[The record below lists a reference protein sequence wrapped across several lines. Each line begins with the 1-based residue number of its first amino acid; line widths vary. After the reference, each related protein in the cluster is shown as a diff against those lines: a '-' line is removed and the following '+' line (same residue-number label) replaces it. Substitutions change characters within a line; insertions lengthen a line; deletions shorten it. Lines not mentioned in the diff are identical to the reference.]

1 MEAAPDRP
9 VIAGLRAF
17 CPTGPDGMPG
27 SLVVQLSASDG
38 RTGWGEAAGPG
49 MAEAG
54 RAALPLLAE
63 TLFGAP
69 ATAPARL
76 HRRLAGHPAALPGAL
91 AAIDMAAWD
100 LAGRIA
106 GVALHDLLGGA
117 EEGEAPLACPLAC
130 LPGGPPEAAAAAGR
144 AAAEAGF
151 RHAVLAA
158 GGPPEAEAA
167 RLHALCAAVP
177 GLGVAVDGGG
187 AWDTGTARR
196 FLHLTAA
203 LDYTLCDPCAGAE
216 AARGLR
222 PHCPRPLLLA
232 AATVAEAVAAAAA
245 GVDGL
250 ALPLLRSGGITPLRT
265 MRDAAVALGL
275 RVAVEGA
282 GGAGIAAAAL
292 AQIAAS
298 TPAARRAPAS
308 DFRARAALPG
318 AALPPSKPGHVRPA
332 AGPGLG
338 IAPEAAA
345 LGPPF
350 FALAFG

>member
-9 VIAGLRAF
+9 LIAGLRAF
-17 CPTGPDGMPG
+17 CPTGADGMPG

-106 GVALHDLLGGA
+106 GLSLHDLLGGA
-117 EEGEAPLACPLAC
+117 EEEAAPLACALPC

-151 RHAVLAA
+151 RHVVLPA
-158 GGPPEAEAA
+158 GGPPGAEAA

-177 GLGVAVDGGG
+177 GLRVAVDAGG
-187 AWDTGTARR
+187 AWDTGAARR
-196 FLHLTAA
+196 FLQLTAG
-203 LDYTLCDPCAGAE
+203 LDYTLRDPCAGPE

-222 PHCPRPLLLA
+222 PHCARPLVLA
-232 AATVAEAVAAAAA
+232 AATIAEAVAAAAA

-250 ALPLLRSGGITPLRT
+250 TLPLLRSGGITPLRT
-265 MRDAAVALGL
+265 MRDAAAALGL
-275 RVAVEGA
+275 QVAVQGA

-292 AQIAAS
+292 AHLAAS
-298 TPAARRAPAS
+298 TPAGRRAPAA
-308 DFRARAALPG
+308 DFRAGTALPG
-318 AALPPSKPGHVRPA
+318 TALPPAAPGHVRPA
-332 AGPGLG
+332 AGAGLG
-338 IAPEAAA
+338 VAPEAAA